1 MTNNTQKDSFSDF
14 VRNPSPETSEIM
26 RKAADSSQ
34 KKMDDM
40 VKDVKLDTQTDW
52 EKHKVW
58 AKTIANM
65 VYGFNGSDKNN
76 PPVKGLD
83 GATQTLEDIL
93 ADARRE
99 GHEESVEEMIEA
111 LRKPLQWIVSNDTG
125 VSSKTIWSVIM
136 GVEPDYAD
144 VPADEADYGRC
155 IRLLQLIPQWQSR
168 LNEVVDK
175 YPEWKEA
182 IKRIRA
188 TLRKEENVKT

>member
-93 ADARRE
+93 ADTRRE
-99 GHEESVEEMIEA
+99 VYEKGYQDGFDRRESA
-111 LRKPLQWIVSNDTG
+111 YKY
-125 VSSKTIWSVIM
+125 SK
-136 GVEPDYAD
+136 D
-144 VPADEADYGRC
+144 V
-155 IRLLQLIPQWQSR
+155 L
-168 LNEVVDK
+168 
-175 YPEWKEA
+175 A
-182 IKRIRA
+182 I
-188 TLRKEENVKT
+188 LRKEEGETDLSIAIKEEGV